1 MWTDGQRIDPSEVPA
16 PIAKAAYPHYVAH
29 VAETERPDKSIV
41 FITIDLT
48 GPNGEYIEGARF
60 HSSRAFEG
68 MPQMESDWV
77 K

>member
-16 PIAKAAYPHYVAH
+16 PMRAGYPHYVAH
-29 VAETERPDKSIV
+29 LTEREEPHKGRV
-41 FITIDLT
+41 MITIELT
-48 GPNGEYIEGARF
+48 GPNGEHISGAKLYA
-60 HSSRAFEG
+60 SRPFEG